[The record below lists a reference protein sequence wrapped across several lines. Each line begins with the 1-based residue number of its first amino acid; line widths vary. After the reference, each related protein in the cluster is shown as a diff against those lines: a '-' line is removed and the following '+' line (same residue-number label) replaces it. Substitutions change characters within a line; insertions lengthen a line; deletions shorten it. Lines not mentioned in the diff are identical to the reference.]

1 MIKSLCFSLFTLVF
15 LTGQLYAQ
23 DEEEKAEPDPN
34 DPNLVINGNLDEYS
48 GTLRKTGKFYLV
60 DDWNSL
66 TPTRV
71 DYFEVGNELAD
82 ISIPDNVFGHQSA
95 RSGEHYA
102 GIYAFS
108 YDPKKFRSYMV
119 TKFRRPMVKGKMYC
133 VKYMVSLAD
142 RSRFGI
148 SNLGAYLSK
157 SELEFEERG
166 NVYLQAQVKNS
177 LEKVLKNTMKWQS
190 VCNVFI
196 AKGGEEYLI
205 LGNLDTDADVV
216 LEKVL
221 PPSGMNQ
228 SQLQVAYYYVDD
240 VSVKQIDSYGQC
252 NCSDKKDRGPD
263 IVYSKSIT
271 VADDAKD
278 VEVIDN
284 STIYFGF
291 LKKEINSSA
300 MADLD
305 RLAALLEENPNYRI
319 KIAGYTDSDEAE
331 EAKEEPQLEKLSR
344 DRAYFAVDYLAN
356 KGIDKSRFDVYG
368 LGDKNPASS
377 GKTPLSKAKNRRVVF
392 MLVQ

>member
-1 MIKSLCFSLFTLVF
+1 
-15 LTGQLYAQ
+15 
-23 DEEEKAEPDPN
+23 
-34 DPNLVINGNLDEYS
+34 
-48 GTLRKTGKFYLV
+48 
-60 DDWNSL
+60 
-66 TPTRV
+66 
-71 DYFEVGNELAD
+71 
-82 ISIPDNVFGHQSA
+82 
-95 RSGEHYA
+95 
-102 GIYAFS
+102 
-108 YDPKKFRSYMV
+108 
-119 TKFRRPMVKGKMYC
+119 
-133 VKYMVSLAD
+133 MVSLAD

-291 LKKEINSSA
+291 LKKEINS
-300 MADLD
+300 
-305 RLAALLEENPNYRI
+305 
-319 KIAGYTDSDEAE
+319 
-331 EAKEEPQLEKLSR
+331 
-344 DRAYFAVDYLAN
+344 
-356 KGIDKSRFDVYG
+356 
-368 LGDKNPASS
+368 
-377 GKTPLSKAKNRRVVF
+377 
-392 MLVQ
+392 